1 MSTLLE
7 RPIRI
12 NRIITTSTDHARA
25 IEDPARAKIL
35 ESLYRNA
42 LSADQ
47 ISKKLQK
54 AGYKKALTTVR
65 HHLEILKTA
74 GLIEIVK
81 IEESRGA
88 VTKFYGTST
97 RLLDYAVPNDFDSK
111 YSKQIEVTSAKVEKI
126 LTSIAGKTSATRA
139 AKTEDPDSGY
149 SQYLALEII
158 NRAIAR
164 VLENP
169 ARAGR
174 RGGSGTR
181 AAASRRPGPEA

>member
-54 AGYKKALTTVR
+54 AGYKKALTTIR

-97 RLLDYAVPNDFDSK
+97 RLLDYAVPKDFDSK

-126 LTSIAGKTSATRA
+126 LKSIAGKTSTARA

-158 NRAIAR
+158 NRAITR

-174 RGGSGTR
+174 RGGSGAR
-181 AAASRRPGPEA
+181 AAAPRKPGPEA